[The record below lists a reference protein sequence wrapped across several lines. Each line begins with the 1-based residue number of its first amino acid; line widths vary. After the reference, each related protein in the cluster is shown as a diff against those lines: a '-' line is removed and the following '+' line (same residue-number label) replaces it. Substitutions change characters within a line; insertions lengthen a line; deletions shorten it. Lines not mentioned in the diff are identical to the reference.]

1 MQTVLYKDIMTPL
14 KPIGVDVDI
23 KSGIGPVI
31 SNPIKS
37 VSDVDKL
44 TQIDPKRD
52 VPYVLETIQLLTQ
65 EKLNVPLI
73 GFTGAPFTLASYM
86 IEGPSKIII
95 ILKQ

>member
-1 MQTVLYKDIMTPL
+1 MQVLYKDIMTPL

-52 VPYVLETIQLLTQ
+52 VPYVLETPIANTR
-65 EKLNVPLI
+65 E
-73 GFTGAPFTLASYM
+73 
-86 IEGPSKIII
+86 IECTINWVYRCAIYISF
-95 ILKQ
+95 LYD